1 MRIVPVALVVL
12 LLLLLAGGVV
22 AALSG
27 GGRTARR
34 PRLRQGVRG
43 WLRLAGLLL
52 GLLGAVLVSRVDVL
66 GRGLL
71 VAAPVAA
78 FGLLLGVLAA
88 ELAVRP
94 PAGPRRTASLVTRR
108 AADYLPRRL
117 TGTVVATGVTVLVL
131 GVVTTALGSTDDM
144 GRAGRTLRYVCP
156 PFEQGRGPWPGA
168 YYTAPLL
175 VVVVVGVLLA
185 LLVLRTTV
193 ARPPVPAAVTQG
205 AAPAAQAA
213 QAAQAAGLDTAQ
225 RIRSAQAVV
234 AAVGVLLSV
243 PLAGMSLFAG
253 VAVGG
258 MGGCAPA
265 WWTGVGLALGLLAL
279 AATGVLLWCVPVALL
294 GRGAPETAH
303 GAPETARAPTG
314 RA

>member
-1 MRIVPVALVVL
+1 VRIVPVALVVL

-27 GGRTARR
+27 GGQTAGR
-34 PRLRQGVRG
+34 PRPRQGVRG

-117 TGTVVATGVTVLVL
+117 TGTVVATGVTLLVL
-131 GVVTTALGSTDDM
+131 GAVTTALGSTDDM

-156 PFEQGRGPWPGA
+156 PFEQGHGPWPGA

-205 AAPAAQAA
+205 AAPAVQAA
-213 QAAQAAGLDTAQ
+213 QATGLDTAQ

-303 GAPETARAPTG
+303 AAHETARVPTG
-314 RA
+314 LA